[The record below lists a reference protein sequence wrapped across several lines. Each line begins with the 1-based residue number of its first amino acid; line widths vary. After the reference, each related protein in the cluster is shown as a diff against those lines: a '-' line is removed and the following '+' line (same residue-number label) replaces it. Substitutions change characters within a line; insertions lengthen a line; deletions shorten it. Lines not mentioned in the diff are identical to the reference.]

1 MRMSRLIKLLGGLS
15 AAALLGGIAHA
26 AGLPTDG
33 NIGLQEAAS
42 ANMEMVTKLHNTVF
56 AVIFAIFV
64 FVVVLMLYIMVRF
77 REKAN
82 PVPSKTS
89 HNTMLEVI
97 WTAAPVMVVLFFLAI
112 ATRPLYT
119 LDVIPEADMTIKV
132 VGNQWNWDYSY
143 PDHGDFEFNSMPM
156 SEEDA
161 KAAGKPV
168 LFAATDPLVVPAGKT
183 IRVIVTASDVLHA
196 FAVPAFAVK
205 IDAVPG
211 RLNETWFKVDKP
223 GTYYGQCSEICGQ
236 LHYNMPIEVKVVTP
250 AQFDAWVLTR
260 NPEFVKTQSSTTIE
274 ARNTEN

>member
-1 MRMSRLIKLLGGLS
+1 
-15 AAALLGGIAHA
+15 
-26 AGLPTDG
+26 
-33 NIGLQEAAS
+33 
-42 ANMEMVTKLHNTVF
+42 LHNTVF
-56 AVIFAIFV
+56 AVIFAIFI
-64 FVVVLMLYIMVRF
+64 FVVGLMGYIMIRF

-89 HNTMLEVI
+89 HNTILEVI

-119 LDVIPEADMTIKV
+119 LDVIPEPDMTIKV

-161 KAAGKPV
+161 KAASKPV
-168 LFAATDPLVVPAGKT
+168 LFSATDPLVVPAGKT

-250 AQFDAWVLTR
+250 EQFDAWVLTR
-260 NPEFVKTQSSTTIE
+260 NPEFVKTQTSTTIE
-274 ARNTEN
+274 ARNNDN